1 MFNLF
6 NKALNTLS
14 MYKGIAMGLTFVWV
28 VAAVFSAIGWLDYSP
43 LAMLASLGVFGVVTV
58 GASVLFGWL
67 FGVRAHIDSSII
79 TALILA
85 LIFTPTLDGGGLL
98 VQALVAL
105 IAAASKFVLVW
116 KGRHIF
122 NPVAIAAVIVAFT
135 GLGAASWWVATPALT
150 PFVLIL
156 ALISLYKTR
165 RLLLAGVFVAISVPL
180 VLAYMLTNGVDIV
193 SAIAVLP
200 AWPILFFAG
209 VMLTEP
215 LTLPPRRWQQYL
227 EAAVVAV
234 LFAIPFDFGLFSMTP
249 ALALIAGNLIAFAFA
264 RREHIALTFKEIR
277 TLTPTTDEIVFT
289 PSKPVAFEPGQYMEL
304 AIPHAKKDLRG
315 MRRSFSMTSTP
326 GADEVSFGVKFYE
339 PSSSFKKA
347 LRSLA
352 SGTTISA
359 TTVGGDFVL
368 PKKADTPLVFIAGGI
383 GITPF
388 ISQLKHLTAEK
399 QSRDI
404 VLLYAVNS
412 NEEIAYRDVLEASGV
427 KVVIVSPTDVALST
441 GWIHVAEAR
450 LSKEALAASVPEIE
464 KRTVYISGPP
474 PLVDSVKRSARALG
488 AKNVHTDYFVGY

>member
-1 MFNLF
+1 MLDLF
-6 NKALNTLS
+6 NKALNPLS
-14 MYKGIAMGLTFVWV
+14 MYKGIAMGLTFVWF
-28 VAAVFSAIGWLDYSP
+28 VAVVFSFIGWLDYLP

-67 FGVRAHIDSSII
+67 FGVRPHVDSSII

-85 LIFTPTLDGGGLL
+85 LIFTPTLDAGGLM

-122 NPVAIAAVIVAFT
+122 NPAAIAAVIVAFT

-165 RLLLAGVFVAISVPL
+165 RLLVAGVFVAISVPL
-180 VLAYMLTNGVDIV
+180 VIGYLLTNGVDFM

-215 LTLPPRRWQQYL
+215 LTLPPRKWQQYL
-227 EAAVVAV
+227 EAAIVAV
-234 LFAIPFDFGLFSMTP
+234 LFAIPFDLGLFSMTP
-249 ALALIAGNLIAFAFA
+249 ALALVAGNLIAFGFA
-264 RREHIALTFKEIR
+264 RREHIALTFKQLR
-277 TLTPTTDEIVFT
+277 PLTPTTDEIVFT
-289 PSKPVAFEPGQYMEL
+289 PAKPVHFEPGQYMEL
-304 AIPHAKKDLRG
+304 SIPHSKKDLRG
-315 MRRSFSMTSTP
+315 SRRSFSMTSVP
-326 GADEVSFGVKFYE
+326 GADEVTFGVKFYE

-347 LRSLA
+347 LRSLKEGA
-352 SGTTISA
+352 NISA
-359 TTVGGDFVL
+359 TMTGGDFVL
-368 PKKADTPLVFIAGGI
+368 PKDAKTPLALVAGGI

-388 ISQLKHLTAEK
+388 ISHLKSLKET
-399 QSRDI
+399 RDI
-404 VLLYAVNS
+404 VLIYAVNT
-412 NEEIAYRDVLEASGV
+412 NEEIAYRDVLAKAGIT
-427 KVVIVSPTDVALST
+427 VVIASADDVVLES
-441 GWIHVAEAR
+441 GWSQIKEAR
-450 LSKEALAASVPEIE
+450 LSQDAIASAVPEIE

-474 PLVDSVKRSARALG
+474 PLVDSVKRSARKLG
-488 AKNVHTDYFVGY
+488 AKTIHTDYFVGY